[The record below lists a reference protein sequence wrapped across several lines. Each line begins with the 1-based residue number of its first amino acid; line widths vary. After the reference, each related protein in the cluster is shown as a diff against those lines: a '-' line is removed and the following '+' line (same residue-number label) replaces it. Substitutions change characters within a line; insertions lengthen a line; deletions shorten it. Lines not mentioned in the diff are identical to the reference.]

1 MAGAADD
8 RPAVD
13 ARPGHGG
20 RIRVVVAGAVRER
33 RHPLLMARGTD
44 PHPHPHRVH
53 LPARLREQAVPGRR
67 RIHRAREGHR
77 ALPGRGRPVCP
88 HLNQPDR
95 LAYRPPQP
103 AARLA
108 ASHLPAGTSACAQ
121 RRPEVEE
128 TIKRSV
134 LPFLWLQ
141 GNICSL
147 LAAKDHVNVFIY
159 DPHRGPPT
167 MRHQQETPG
176 ITHLSPRFLPRRLA
190 ARLVDT
196 VRPRREWTWAFVVMT
211 PPTEEPPVGVGSGAD
226 QGRGGGTP

>member
-1 MAGAADD
+1 MVRPAAMAGAADD

-95 LAYRPPQP
+95 LAYRPPSTGCPIGSKPSASRYVSLCTTPTRGQGDDQAVRP
-103 AARLA
+103 ALLM
-108 ASHLPAGTSACAQ
+108 ASRQHMLPARSQGSRQRLHLRPPPRPTHNASSA
-121 RRPEVEE
+121 RDTRHHPPEP
-128 TIKRSV
+128 SV
-134 LPFLWLQ
+134 LASPLSRET
-141 GNICSL
+141 GR
-147 LAAKDHVNVFIY
+147 
-159 DPHRGPPT
+159 HRKT
-167 MRHQQETPG
+167 TPRMDMG
-176 ITHLSPRFLPRRLA
+176 LCGDDAPDRR
-190 ARLVDT
+190 T
-196 VRPRREWTWAFVVMT
+196 PSRR
-211 PPTEEPPVGVGSGAD
+211 
-226 QGRGGGTP
+226 R